1 MDNLSCGNLCPPR
14 LSEVQVA
21 AGGPAGF
28 APVFFLFRNDA
39 DSHSGN
45 RWFPIGIA
53 SELLSASRRN
63 RYRHPPGILIGFAP
77 ESLSASRGI
86 CSLIDLSLNR
96 LGHRLRKDN

>member
-21 AGGPAGF
+21 AGGPARF
-28 APVFFLFRNDA
+28 ASVVFLFRYDA

-53 SELLSASRRN
+53 PELLSASRRN
-63 RYRHPPGILIGFAP
+63 RYRHPPGILIFGANENLP
-77 ESLSASRGI
+77 TPTNEKLTTR
-86 CSLIDLSLNR
+86 
-96 LGHRLRKDN
+96 